1 VRHTTL
7 TLTLTLTLTITL
19 TLTLALTLTH
29 SWNIPYEFNENDLRI
44 SLRQLKMFLDEYD
57 EVPFETLSYT
67 CGECNYGG
75 KVTDGQDRRLLMTLL
90 DDFYCPD
97 ALQPKYE
104 IFGDVYSVPG
114 VQRHGDFVQVVP

>member
-1 VRHTTL
+1 
-7 TLTLTLTLTITL
+7 
-19 TLTLALTLTH
+19 
-29 SWNIPYEFNENDLRI
+29 
-44 SLRQLKMFLDEYD
+44 MFLDEYD

-114 VQRHGDFVQVVP
+114 VQRHGDFVQWIKELPIVSPPPVFGLHENANITREIQESSLLLSSFLTTQVCVRPT